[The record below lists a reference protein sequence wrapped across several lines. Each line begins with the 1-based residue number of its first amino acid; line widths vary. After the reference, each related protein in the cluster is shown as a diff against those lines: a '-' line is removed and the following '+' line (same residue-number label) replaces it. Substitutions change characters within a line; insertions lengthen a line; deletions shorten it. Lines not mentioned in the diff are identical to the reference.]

1 MTGHQVMI
9 YKSLKVRIS
18 LIFLSK
24 CQIHRNLNDVL
35 IKSGSSKHITFLAPP
50 YKTSCHFAKEQQP
63 GHARFSSAACMHVVR
78 KTRLKSRNLSN
89 KMCTAQSQCEN
100 VHFISWPGPDRRM
113 WKKNCMMYIKLLFYL
128 PIKCIIN

>member
-24 CQIHRNLNDVL
+24 CQIRRNLNDVL
-35 IKSGSSKHITFLAPP
+35 IKSGSAKHITFLAPP

-63 GHARFSSAACMHVVR
+63 GHARFSSAACMHVDR

-89 KMCTAQSQCEN
+89 KMCTAQSQY
-100 VHFISWPGPDRRM
+100 ISWPGPDRRM
-113 WKKNCMMYIKLLFYL
+113 WRKNSTSNFYFIYL
-128 PIKCIIN
+128 SNA

>member
-9 YKSLKVRIS
+9 YWSLKVRIS

-24 CQIHRNLNDVL
+24 CQIRRVLTDVL

-78 KTRLKSRNLSN
+78 KTRQNHATFLIRCAQRNRN
-89 KMCTAQSQCEN
+89 KM
-100 VHFISWPGPDRRM
+100 FISSHGLAQIVGCGEKIVHQTFILSTYQM
-113 WKKNCMMYIKLLFYL
+113 HN
-128 PIKCIIN
+128 

>member
-1 MTGHQVMI
+1 MTGHQVMM

-24 CQIHRNLNDVL
+24 CQLRRNLNDVL

-63 GHARFSSAACMHVVR
+63 GHARFSSAACMHVDR

-89 KMCTAQSQCEN
+89 KMCAAQWQCEN
-100 VHFISWPGPDRRM
+100 VRWSDVEE
-113 WKKNCMMYIKLLFYL
+113 K
-128 PIKCIIN
+128 